1 MGDEDLVLSAHA
13 PVCEGRDAVEGLEWG
28 RGRSRWQEKVV
39 GRFLHKTAVWQLF
52 CPQSALLGL
61 IILVFWPL
69 GTSNMGYA
77 IKNSKN
83 FFTSDQSVS
92 KLRRQ
97 YFTPPLP
104 QR

>member
-1 MGDEDLVLSAHA
+1 MTEQGAS
-13 PVCEGRDAVEGLEWG
+13 
-28 RGRSRWQEKVV
+28 
-39 GRFLHKTAVWQLF
+39 LHKTAVWQLF
-52 CPQSALLGL
+52 YLQSACLGL
-61 IILVFWPL
+61 IILFFWPF
-69 GTSNMGYA
+69 GTSNTGYA

>member
-13 PVCEGRDAVEGLEWG
+13 PVCEGRDAVEGLGWG
-28 RGRSRWQEKVV
+28 RGRSRWQEKVA

-69 GTSNMGYA
+69 GTSNTGYA